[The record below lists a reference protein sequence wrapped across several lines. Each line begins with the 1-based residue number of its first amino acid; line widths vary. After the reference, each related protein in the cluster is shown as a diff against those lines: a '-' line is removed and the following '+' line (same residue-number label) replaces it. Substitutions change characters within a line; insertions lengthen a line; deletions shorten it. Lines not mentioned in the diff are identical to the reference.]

1 MLAQGEHPN
10 WPVDVQTELDENLPP
25 VTADRVQLQH
35 VMFNL
40 ITNAID
46 AIGFRNRS
54 TPILGV
60 KSELNGVEG
69 VIVTVEDSGTG
80 ISASRWK
87 ILIASSIL
95 SSPPSLT
102 AWGWVTVTRE
112 PRRRLRADRPLPR
125 FEPCLP
131 RPAREPPGGPGWP
144 FRPISR
150 RKSGRTSNYCY
161 ENRGVNGLTSRPH
174 NVE

>member
-1 MLAQGEHPN
+1 VREVLVLAQGEHPN

-46 AIGFRNRS
+46 AMDSVIDRPR
-54 TPILGV
+54 ILGV

-95 SSPPSLT
+95 SWP
-102 AWGWVTVTRE
+102 WRV
-112 PRRRLRADRPLPR
+112 
-125 FEPCLP
+125 
-131 RPAREPPGGPGWP
+131 GWP
-144 FRPISR
+144 
-150 RKSGRTSNYCY
+150 
-161 ENRGVNGLTSRPH
+161 
-174 NVE
+174 